1 MISQQALTLLLHLKT
16 KSNSPFVFLNTR
28 NNQVAK
34 ISDAMW
40 KRITK
45 TAQLDGLRFHDLR
58 HNWATKHIEA
68 GTDLLALKELGGWKT
83 LEMVQ
88 RYAHP
93 SNEYLAQQ
101 AKNIDHKQQ
110 LDVAFTEQ
118 YNNEVIEVENTS
130 DDCDK
135 KLICG
140 KKSSHLAVTETIVD
154 DLVIIS
160 EPQKAKNLLIISR
173 LDVWYRKTDLN
184 RHARRQRILNPS
196 CLPIPPLR
204 QRGIANF

>member
-1 MISQQALTLLLHLKT
+1 MLQRYVH
-16 KSNSPFVFLNTR
+16 PLN
-28 NNQVAK
+28 VY
-34 ISDAMW
+34 
-40 KRITK
+40 
-45 TAQLDGLRFHDLR
+45 
-58 HNWATKHIEA
+58 
-68 GTDLLALKELGGWKT
+68 LAL
-83 LEMVQ
+83 
-88 RYAHP
+88 
-93 SNEYLAQQ
+93 Q
-101 AKNIDHKQQ
+101 AMNIDHKQQ
-110 LDVAFTEQ
+110 LVDTFTDQ
-118 YNNEVIEVENTS
+118 HKNEVIEVESTR

-204 QRGIANF
+204 RHSVFSDKLKRMALYET